1 MAEKTCY
8 YEVLRL
14 DRSASKAEIDRAYRK
29 LAIKYHPDSNRD
41 DETAVEKFKEATEAY
56 EVLSDQEKRERY
68 DRHGHAGVDGVHQF
82 NDVEDIFEAFGDLF
96 GGGMFGDLFGGSRG
110 GGRSRRARRGAD
122 LRCNVTLTLEEAANG
137 VEKEISFRRR
147 ARCEDRRPGRER
159 A

>member
-56 EVLSDQEKRERY
+56 EVLHDSEKRGRY
-68 DRHGHAGVDGVHQF
+68 DQFGHAGVNGPSGGPGGFHGDF
-82 NDVEDIFEAFGDLF
+82 DLSDALRAFMRDF
-96 GGGMFGDLFGGSRG
+96 GGGGGGRFVSLPPGQRRSVSDAAAGDGRRGSRG
-110 GGRSRRARRGAD
+110 GGQG
-122 LRCNVTLTLEEAANG
+122 
-137 VEKEISFRRR
+137 
-147 ARCEDRRPGRER
+147 
-159 A
+159 